1 MKQDQAKKVDTL
13 KQQAIAEKQETV
25 ENLQKKLQECKSSIN
40 AYKEDIEKLT
50 NEVEN
55 LKKKRLVINGE
66 FKKSWTH
73 SHPLIFLFFHIKILI
88 DY

>member
-1 MKQDQAKKVDTL
+1 MKRDQAKKVDTL

-73 SHPLIFLFFHIKILI
+73 SHPLIFLFFCI
-88 DY
+88 